1 MWKRINDIL
10 QPVLAKINL
19 SFFRSYKTLII
30 AVLVGGFI
38 VSTAGGL
45 FTYKYFQDK
54 TEALQIESQEK
65 EKNLEL
71 EKANSQDTQITDD
84 GNESTDGA
92 NTPSS
97 DEPAQTTIKTT
108 IPVTKTVP
116 PPANAESLNITYTTS
131 QAQTYVESI
140 ILSLVNAER
149 KRVGVGYLTSV
160 SQLAQAADIR
170 VGEEAIIGG
179 APDHTRP
186 NGSNFSTIFAQVG
199 YTGYTAWGENLTW
212 GYQAQFTYN
221 KTNLDYIANRMY
233 TNWKNSPGHYAN
245 MIKSTYN
252 QTGIGIKLT
261 NQNGRTYWRGIQ
273 LFTKK

>member
-19 SFFRSYKTLII
+19 SFFKSYKTLII

-54 TEALQIESQEK
+54 TATLQREREEK
-65 EKNLEL
+65 ENSLEVDR
-71 EKANSQDTQITDD
+71 ANSPEKQQNDNE
-84 GNESTDGA
+84 NESTNGA
-92 NTPSS
+92 NTPPS
-97 DEPAQTTIKTT
+97 DEPTQTTIKPT

-116 PPANAESLNITYTTS
+116 PPANAESPNITYTTS

-149 KRVGVGYLTSV
+149 RRVGVGTLTPV
-160 SQLAQAADIR
+160 PQLAQAADIR
-170 VGEEAIIGG
+170 AGEEAVIGG

-245 MIKSTYN
+245 MIRSNFN
-252 QTGIGIKLT
+252 QTGIGVKLT
-261 NQNGRTYWRGIQ
+261 NQSERTYWWGIQ
-273 LFTKK
+273 LFAQR